1 MAGRFGDAAP
11 LYCGVVSNS
20 TTGLV
25 MAASRRRAWPSRFL
39 LRGPAVI
46 FDALAFFCRLVAGIT
61 TAVSD
66 LSSHTQHRP
75 LLLVESNAKPHE
87 VQYCLGRWRARGE
100 QRGRENKGDKSQYR
114 SSEAW
119 SRTTCSTTSSW
130 GRAWKGGTTTS
141 ASCSCC
147 PAPNAKA
154 HLPRQRYLPDPTCK
168 KAEIGSVLTKIIASP
183 CGVTRCE
190 GAGRARMGPADANL
204 QNHMVQ
210 SVHLCSRGASAAN
223 LRRGS
228 SFSIWCVGRCAA
240 TSRDRQDC

>member
-1 MAGRFGDAAP
+1 M
-11 LYCGVVSNS
+11 S
-20 TTGLV
+20 
-25 MAASRRRAWPSRFL
+25 ASRWNND
-39 LRGPAVI
+39 GGQ
-46 FDALAFFCRLVAGIT
+46 RLVIAYPT
-61 TAVSD
+61 PSA
-66 LSSHTQHRP
+66 L
-75 LLLVESNAKPHE
+75 
-87 VQYCLGRWRARGE
+87 ARGE
-100 QRGRENKGDKSQYR
+100 QRKTARGAVLLGTLAGAGRTKAGRTKERTKGISPNTALAENKGDKSQYR

-130 GRAWKGGTTTS
+130 GRAGKGGTATS

-147 PAPNAKA
+147 PAPHANA

-168 KAEIGSVLTKIIASP
+168 KAEIGSVFTKIIASP

-210 SVHLCSRGASAAN
+210 SVHLCSRCTSAAN
-223 LRRGS
+223 LRRGG

>member
-87 VQYCLGRWRARGE
+87 VQYCLGRWRGRGE
-100 QRGRENKGDKSQYR
+100 QRGENKGGG
-114 SSEAW
+114 
-119 SRTTCSTTSSW
+119 RTKGISPNTALERPGRERPVLRHRPGGGR
-130 GRAWKGGTTTS
+130 GRAG
-141 ASCSCC
+141 
-147 PAPNAKA
+147 
-154 HLPRQRYLPDPTCK
+154 Q
-168 KAEIGSVLTKIIASP
+168 
-183 CGVTRCE
+183 
-190 GAGRARMGPADANL
+190 
-204 QNHMVQ
+204 Q
-210 SVHLCSRGASAAN
+210 
-223 LRRGS
+223 LRRVAPVAQHLTPKLTCRGS
-228 SFSIWCVGRCAA
+228 GICQIQPAKRPKLAQFSRRLLQVLVA
-240 TSRDRQDC
+240 